1 MAGNPTVL
9 SVDDTPGVL
18 VIVEKLVKRLGF
30 DFAKAGDGK
39 KGLEQYAILKKA
51 GTPIKLIISDVN
63 MPVMDG
69 MTFVKE
75 VRKTDQSTPILFL
88 TTVGDTGNKTA
99 GKQAGANGWLEKPI
113 NPATFLATVK
123 KITGA

>member
-18 VIVEKLVKRLGF
+18 VIVEKLVKRLGL
-30 DFAKAGDGK
+30 DCVKAGNGK
-39 KGLEQYAILKKA
+39 EGLAQYAALKKA
-51 GTPIKLIISDVN
+51 GTPIKLIISDIN

-88 TTVGDTGNKTA
+88 TTVGDDTNKAA

-113 NPATFLATVK
+113 APGSFLATLK
-123 KITGA
+123 KMTGA